1 MSEQLIGRWG
11 PYDPKTPE
19 DKKKARIQAQKRR
32 ESQAMQQAWLDKH
45 KSYANGCGKP
55 VAFYTDSPSLSLKHG
70 GCCSLECEEAWKA
83 NNNQPAAPQGAKK
96 RTMAKPTQPIQKIAR
111 VYLRVST
118 EAQDL
123 ERQEAIVL
131 QAKASGYYVAGV
143 YREKASGARA
153 DRPELLRMIADLQAG
168 EVVIAERIDRIS
180 RLPLVDAEKLV
191 HTIQAKGA
199 RLAVPGVLDLS
210 EVATEAQGTA
220 KIVLEAMQTMLLR
233 MALQI
238 AREEYETRR
247 ERQAQGIELA
257 KSAGR
262 YKGRKPNQAQHAR
275 IVALRLAGYS
285 IQKTADMTETS
296 TAQVKRVWAMHKK
309 AAA

>member
-45 KSYANGCGKP
+45 KRCANGCGKP

-70 GCCSLECEEAWKA
+70 GCCSLE
-83 NNNQPAAPQGAKK
+83 
-96 RTMAKPTQPIQKIAR
+96 RTMAKPTQPIQKSAR

>member
-1 MSEQLIGRWG
+1 MPEKLMGRWG

-19 DKKKARIQAQKRR
+19 DKKKAQGQAQKRR
-32 ESQAMQQAWLDKH
+32 ESQAARQAWLDKH
-45 KSYANGCGKP
+45 KSCANGCGKP
-55 VAFYTDSPSLSLKHG
+55 VAFYEDSPSLALKHG
-70 GCCSLECEEAWKA
+70 GCCSRECEEAWKA
-83 NNNQPAAPQGAKK
+83 SHHQPAAPKGAKK
-96 RTMAKPTQPIQKIAR
+96 GTMAKPLQPLQKVAR

-131 QAKASGYYVAGV
+131 QARASGYYVAGV

-180 RLPLVDAEKLV
+180 RLPLADAEKLV

-210 EVATEAQGTA
+210 ELATEAQGTA
-220 KIVLEAMQTMLLR
+220 KIVLEALQGMLLR

-262 YKGRKPNQAQHAR
+262 YKGRQPNQAQHAR

-285 IQKTADMTETS
+285 IQKTADMTESS
-296 TAQVKRVWAMHKK
+296 TAQVKRVWAEHKK
-309 AAA
+309 KTE